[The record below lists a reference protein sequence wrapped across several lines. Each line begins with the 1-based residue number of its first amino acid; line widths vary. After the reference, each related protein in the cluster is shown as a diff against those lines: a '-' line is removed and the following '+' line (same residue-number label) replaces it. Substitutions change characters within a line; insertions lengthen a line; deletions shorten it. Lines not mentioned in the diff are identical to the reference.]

1 VTVGDSWWQLVTVG
15 DSWCILE
22 TSQYLQG
29 LGPGLGQSILT
40 TAGKLTQKWRKIN
53 MFPTSV
59 TGIHRMLG
67 RQAQLPD
74 SLLPSF
80 QEASWKYQLVTYG
93 HMQFIHGQSMSIS
106 WKQWSYTVWLGT
118 AIIYKYQFC
127 CVSTWP
133 SWNCL
138 DMSAKQLF
146 PPYEAIFHQWNLGCC
161 ELHHT

>member
-1 VTVGDSWWQLVTVG
+1 MKKNKHVPHQ
-15 DSWCILE
+15 
-22 TSQYLQG
+22 
-29 LGPGLGQSILT
+29 
-40 TAGKLTQKWRKIN
+40 R
-53 MFPTSV
+53 
-59 TGIHRMLG
+59 HRMLG

-106 WKQWSYTVWLGT
+106 WKQWSYAVWLGT

-138 DMSAKQLF
+138 NMSAKQLF
-146 PPYEAIFHQWNLGCC
+146 PLMKLSFKSEIWGAVNCTTPSARLNLDHRDPP
-161 ELHHT
+161 LHLTDALQYLKIHGPAAQSYLNGNTNQGGNQG